1 MSEFMPYPYR
11 GPGGALMRFK
21 KRKSRFTFQEVELLL
36 SEVQK
41 KRHILVGKSN
51 LFIFISQSSILS
63 ESALK
68 ICKLCFA
75 YVRDVS

>member
-1 MSEFMPYPYR
+1 MSEFLPYPYR

-41 KRHILVGKSN
+41 KRHILVGKTY
-51 LFIFISQSSILS
+51 LFIFISHKAIGLDSD
-63 ESALK
+63 LK
-68 ICKLCFA
+68 VCKLCFA
-75 YVRDVS
+75 YMKGNS

>member
-11 GPGGALMRFK
+11 EPGGALMRFK

-36 SEVQK
+36 SEVQN

-51 LFIFISQSSILS
+51 LFIFISQDSIGC
-63 ESALK
+63 E
-68 ICKLCFA
+68 IM
-75 YVRDVS
+75 